1 MRPRIKPLNR
11 RPKVTFTKR
20 ASEMAAA
27 QQQQQQPPP
36 PPAAQRPGGEN
47 DNPDED
53 DNFVDYS
60 SDSTTDLAAAT
71 RPPHPAV
78 PSLFTAPSP
87 PVRDALATA
96 TSRTQDDT
104 VQQCVPLLAA
114 TDPDVAHNARGV
126 PALLRDNHVRFLQK
140 QLGRFPAPY
149 VAADASRP
157 WFLYWSLNALALL
170 GFDTAVYRDDLVRTV
185 RTMQN
190 PSGGVG
196 GGHGQNSH
204 LATTYAVVL
213 ALAIVGGEDAYEV
226 IDRKAMWR
234 WICSLKQPDGGIQM
248 TLGGEVD
255 VRGAY
260 CAAVIVTLLN
270 LPLELSTDSPAWTPE
285 RPTIWTGLA
294 DYVRRCQTFEGGISG
309 KPDGEA
315 HGAYAFCAL
324 GCLSIL
330 DTPHRIIPKY
340 LDVPRLISWLSSR
353 QYAPEGGF
361 SGRTNKLVDG
371 CYSHWVGGCWP
382 LIDAVLKGASELD
395 EQQEDQDRPRS
406 AAPHHGS
413 LYSREG
419 LIRYILCCG
428 QDRSKRGG
436 LRDKPSRPSDAYH
449 TCYVLSGLSSA
460 QHQWDLTY
468 VNEDETILPEPKW
481 VVSPCAE
488 EGAQIFDEEDRVG
501 TIHPVYTIPQESVD
515 DMKAYFAAKQGF

>member
-1 MRPRIKPLNR
+1 MAPSSRPESD
-11 RPKVTFTKR
+11 V
-20 ASEMAAA
+20 
-27 QQQQQQPPP
+27 
-36 PPAAQRPGGEN
+36 
-47 DNPDED
+47 DEE
-53 DNFVDYS
+53 FVDY
-60 SDSTTDLAAAT
+60 DSAPETSV
-71 RPPHPAV
+71 PANPTV
-78 PSLFTAPSP
+78 PSLFTSPP
-87 PVRDALATA
+87 PVRDTLPTA
-96 TSRTQDDT
+96 TQSAQDET
-104 VQQCVPLLAA
+104 VRECLPFLSGP
-114 TDPDVAHNARGV
+114 PDAGTAGIAYNARGV
-126 PALLRDNHVRFLQK
+126 PSLLRDNHVKFLQK

-170 GFDTAVYRDDLVRTV
+170 GFDAATYREDLVSTV

-190 PSGGVG
+190 LSGGVG

-213 ALAIVGGEDAYEV
+213 ALAIVGGEEAYEV
-226 IDRKAMWR
+226 IDRRAMWR
-234 WICSLKQPDGGIQM
+234 WLCLLKQPDGGIQM

-260 CAAVIVTLLN
+260 CAAVIATILN
-270 LPLELSTDSPAWTPE
+270 LPLELSTDSPAWTPD
-285 RPTIWTGLA
+285 RPTLFTGLA

-340 LDVPRLISWLSSR
+340 LNVPRLISWLSSR

-395 EQQEDQDRPRS
+395 DDQDGSKSPRG
-406 AAPHHGS
+406 APHSGS

-468 VNEDETILPEPKW
+468 VRDDGDGDGDVTILPEPRW
-481 VVSPCAE
+481 VVSPCPE

-515 DMKAYFAAKQGF
+515 DMKAYFAYKQGF

>member
-1 MRPRIKPLNR
+1 MAPSSRPESD
-11 RPKVTFTKR
+11 V
-20 ASEMAAA
+20 
-27 QQQQQQPPP
+27 
-36 PPAAQRPGGEN
+36 
-47 DNPDED
+47 DEE
-53 DNFVDYS
+53 FVDY
-60 SDSTTDLAAAT
+60 DSAPETSA
-71 RPPHPAV
+71 PANPTV
-78 PSLFTAPSP
+78 PSLFTSPP
-87 PVRDALATA
+87 PVRDTLPTA
-96 TSRTQDDT
+96 TQSAQDET
-104 VQQCVPLLAA
+104 VRECLPFLSGP
-114 TDPDVAHNARGV
+114 PDVGTAGIAYNARGM
-126 PALLRDNHVRFLQK
+126 PSLLRDNHVKFLQK

-170 GFDTAVYRDDLVRTV
+170 GFDAATYREDLVSTV

-190 PSGGVG
+190 LSGGVG

-213 ALAIVGGEDAYEV
+213 ALAIVGGEEAYEV
-226 IDRKAMWR
+226 IDRRAMWR
-234 WICSLKQPDGGIQM
+234 WLCLLKQPDGGIQM

-260 CAAVIVTLLN
+260 CAAVIATILN
-270 LPLELSTDSPAWTPE
+270 LPLELSTDSPAWTPD
-285 RPTIWTGLA
+285 RPTLFTGLA
-294 DYVRRCQTFEGGISG
+294 DY
-309 KPDGEA
+309 
-315 HGAYAFCAL
+315 
-324 GCLSIL
+324 
-330 DTPHRIIPKY
+330 
-340 LDVPRLISWLSSR
+340 
-353 QYAPEGGF
+353 YAPEGGF

-395 EQQEDQDRPRS
+395 DDQDGSKSPRG
-406 AAPHHGS
+406 APHSGS

-468 VNEDETILPEPKW
+468 VRDDGDGDGDVTILPEPRW
-481 VVSPCAE
+481 VVSPCPE

-515 DMKAYFAAKQGF
+515 DMKAYFAYKQGF

>member
-1 MRPRIKPLNR
+1 MRPRIKPLKR
-11 RPKVTFTKR
+11 RPRATFTKR
-20 ASEMAAA
+20 AADMAGAA
-27 QQQQQQPPP
+27 TAGST
-36 PPAAQRPGGEN
+36 PASRPES
-47 DNPDED
+47 DVDEE
-53 DNFVDYS
+53 FVDYS
-60 SDSTTDLAAAT
+60 SDDSTSGRAA
-71 RPPHPAV
+71 PAV
-78 PSLFTAPSP
+78 VPALFTSPP
-87 PVRDALATA
+87 PVRDALETA
-96 TSRTQDDT
+96 TSRAQDQT
-104 VQQCVPLLAA
+104 ARECVPFLSA
-114 TDPDVAHNARGV
+114 TDPSQDHNARGV
-126 PALLRDNHVRFLQK
+126 PRLLRDNHVRFLQK

-170 GFDTAVYRDDLVRTV
+170 GFDAAAYRSDLVATV

-226 IDRKAMWR
+226 IDRRSMWR
-234 WICSLKQPDGGIQM
+234 WLCSLKQPDGGIQM

-260 CAAVIVTLLN
+260 CAAVIATLLN
-270 LPLELSTDSPAWTPE
+270 LPVDLSTDSPAWTPD
-285 RPTIWTGLA
+285 RPTLFTGLA

-330 DTPHRIIPKY
+330 DAPHRIIPKY

-395 EQQEDQDRPRS
+395 DDDDGGDGGSRRV
-406 AAPHHGS
+406 PHQGS

-460 QHQWDLTY
+460 QHRWDLTY
-468 VNEDETILPEPKW
+468 VDDDDTILPEPRW
-481 VVSPCAE
+481 RVSDEDEDAA
-488 EGAQIFDEEDRVG
+488 AQIFDEEDRVG
-501 TIHPVYTIPQESVD
+501 TIHPVYTIPQDSVD
-515 DMKAYFAAKQGF
+515 DMMAYFASKQGF